1 MVSNDTSPPDHL
13 STAQTARVL
22 GVKQQTVYAYVS
34 RGMLPRVT
42 VPGRR
47 GSWFPADVVES
58 LRSQGPRNRL
68 SGLAERIRTRITLI
82 EDDRLHYRGREATA
96 LAATSSFE
104 DVCALLWESDPAPL
118 PDLGTAVVP
127 EVGEVRMLDR
137 IRTAISVHAGREPLR
152 GDLSPAA
159 VVRSARNA
167 VAAAIDALPLRGPVL
182 DTPGAAARLWPRLTE
197 RPATADTLRVLEA
210 ALILLADHELA
221 SSSTAARVAAATRA
235 DPYGVLMAALGT
247 MDSPWHGAASS
258 VTRRLLD
265 RAGDDPDPVIAEH
278 LVSGL
283 RPPGFGHLVYVDHDP
298 RAEFLLSSMAE
309 LQDVDRRPLEAARR
323 MIDEWDGRRGWY
335 PNTDLALAVL
345 GRVLDMPVDAGDA
358 IFTIARLA
366 GWTAHALEE
375 YAEPPMRFRLHALYV
390 GLRPS
395 DPGAGMPRGPVRP
408 DDG

>member
-1 MVSNDTSPPDHL
+1 MSNDTSPPDHL

-34 RGMLPRVT
+34 RGLLPRVT
-42 VPGRR
+42 FPGRR

-82 EDDRLHYRGREATA
+82 EDDRLHYRGREVTG
-96 LAATSSFE
+96 LAATSTFE
-104 DVCALLWESDPAPL
+104 DVCALLWECEPAPL
-118 PDLGTAVVP
+118 PDAPSRTAEP
-127 EVGEVRMLDR
+127 DGIRMLDR
-137 IRTAISVHAGREPLR
+137 IRTAISMRAAREPLR

-159 VVRSARNA
+159 VVRSARDA
-167 VAAAIDALPLRGPVL
+167 LAAAIDALPLRGPRL
-182 DTPGAAARLWPRLTE
+182 DAPGAAARLWPRLTAL
-197 RPATADTLRVLEA
+197 PATDGALRLLDA

-265 RAGDDPDPVIAEH
+265 RAGDHPDPVIAEH
-278 LVSGL
+278 LMSGS
-283 RPPGFGHLVYVDHDP
+283 RPPGFGHLIYVDRDP
-298 RAEFLLSSMAE
+298 RAEFLLSSIATLE
-309 LQDVDRRPLEAARR
+309 GVDLAPSRAAHR
-323 MIDEWDGRRGWY
+323 MIDEWDERRGWF

-345 GRVLDMPVDAGDA
+345 GRVLGMPLDAGDA

-390 GLRPS
+390 GIRPT
-395 DPGAGMPRGPVRP
+395 DRPTDP
-408 DDG
+408 DD